1 MLVQIKG
8 QDLSEPLAFDAPL
21 PDQMVDNLGRVINSL
36 RISVTDRCNFR
47 CTYCMP
53 EEVDFMQRNLLLS
66 YEEIARF
73 VRLVVPLG
81 INKLRITG
89 GEPLMRKYLP
99 NLIRQL
105 NAIDGIND
113 IAMTTNGFL
122 LKEHAQALKDAGL
135 HRVNVSLDT
144 LVREKFVEITRRDAL
159 QIVLDGIHAADRAG
173 FSPIKIN
180 AVAIRGFTEDEI
192 PAFAELTRNYGHQ
205 VRFIE
210 FMPLDADD
218 TWENQKVLPGRE
230 IIERINA
237 AYPLEAINNSHKEP
251 ATLYRFKDGV
261 GGDIGIIPSVT
272 EPFCDHC
279 NRIRITSDGKLRT
292 CLFSNRETDIRS
304 LLRGDAGDEM
314 IARRV
319 VEAVRNKEPGHKI
332 NQPDFVKPQ
341 RAMFS
346 IGG

>member
-1 MLVQIKG
+1 MLVQIEREETLVPLTF
-8 QDLSEPLAFDAPL
+8 DEPLPGQL
-21 PDQMVDNLGRVINSL
+21 VDSFGRVINSL
-36 RISVTDRCNFR
+36 RISVTDRCNLR

-53 EEVDFMQRNLLLS
+53 EEVEFMQRDLVLS

-73 VRLVVPLG
+73 VRIVAPLG

-89 GEPLMRKYLP
+89 GDPLIRKDLP
-99 NLIRQL
+99 ILIRQL
-105 NAIDGIND
+105 DAIDGIND
-113 IAMTTNGFL
+113 IGMTTNGFFL
-122 LKEHAQALKDAGL
+122 EEHAQSLKDAGL
-135 HRVNVSLDT
+135 HRINVSLDT
-144 LVREKFVEITRRDAL
+144 LVKEKFVEITRRDAL
-159 QIVLDGIHAADRAG
+159 QNVLDGIRAAGRVG

-180 AVAIRGFTEDEI
+180 AVAIRSFTDDEVLD
-192 PAFAELTRNYGHQ
+192 FAELARNQGHQ

-218 TWENQKVLPGRE
+218 AWEMQKVLPGRE
-230 IIERINA
+230 IIERIDA
-237 AYPLEAINNSHKEP
+237 AFPLEAINNNQKEP
-251 ATLYRFKDGV
+251 ATLYRFKDGI

-292 CLFSNRETDIRS
+292 CLFSIRETDIRS

-314 IARRV
+314 IARQV

-332 NQPDFVKPQ
+332 NQPDFIKPQ